1 MVFRPVPAWIY
12 MRMVHSPMKSQVT
25 SSGMW
30 LKRLFCSPPL
40 LLGEVLFGATMG
52 LGVSYVAHSVL
63 KTVWSTA

>member
-1 MVFRPVPAWIY
+1 MVFRPVSAWIY
-12 MRMVHSPMKSQVT
+12 MGMALSPMKSQVT

-40 LLGEVLFGATMG
+40 LLGKALFGASMG
-52 LGVSYVAHSVL
+52 LGVSYVAHSVS